1 MLYNRSFLVI
11 HFMDSRWFPGASDGK
26 ESVYNEG
33 DPGSIPVSGRS
44 LGEGNGYPCQISCLE
59 NSKDRGAWKAIVQ
72 GIVKSRTQ
80 LSDQHIYV

>member
-44 LGEGNGYPCQISCLE
+44 LGEGNGYPCQFSCLE